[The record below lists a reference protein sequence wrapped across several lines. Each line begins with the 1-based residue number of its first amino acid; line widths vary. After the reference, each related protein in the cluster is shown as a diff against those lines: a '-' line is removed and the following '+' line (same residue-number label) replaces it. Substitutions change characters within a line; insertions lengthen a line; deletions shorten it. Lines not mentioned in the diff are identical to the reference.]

1 MTDLTTDPW
10 LYRREPRATPRVRLF
25 CFPYAGVGPSAYRAW
40 HGVLPAEVDVCV
52 IQLPGREG
60 RFHEPAFTNMA
71 ALVTALTP
79 ALLPHL
85 DVPFVFFG
93 HSMGSVVAC
102 EVARSLT
109 ASASPR
115 PAHVIVSGRRALQE
129 SDPDSPLSPLGDQQ
143 FVAEIDRR
151 YGGIPAPIL
160 ADREMLALLLPCLR
174 ADIAALESYVPT
186 ARPRL
191 TCPMTVLG
199 GNDDTRA
206 PVGGLP
212 AWQEQTS
219 SSVRV
224 RTFPGDHFYL
234 NARRAEVLA
243 EVAAVLAP
251 LLQRQEEPLAFG
263 EAVP

>member
-1 MTDLTTDPW
+1 MTDLTMNRW
-10 LYRREPRATPRVRLF
+10 LYRRELRASPRVRLF
-25 CFPYAGVGPSAYRAW
+25 CFPYAGVGPSAYRLW
-40 HGVLPAEVDVCV
+40 HGALPAEVDVCV

-71 ALVTALTP
+71 ALISALTP

-109 ASASPR
+109 AAGSPR

-129 SDPDSPLSPLGDQQ
+129 TDPDSPLSHLSDEQ

-151 YGGIPAPIL
+151 YGGIPAAIL

-186 ARPRL
+186 ARPQL
-191 TCPMTVLG
+191 NCPLTVLG
-199 GNDDTRA
+199 GNEDTRA
-206 PVGGLP
+206 PVGGLH

-219 SSVRV
+219 GSVRV

-243 EVAAVLAP
+243 EVAAVVTP
-251 LLQRQEEPLAFG
+251 LLRRQEEPLALS
-263 EAVP
+263 EALP